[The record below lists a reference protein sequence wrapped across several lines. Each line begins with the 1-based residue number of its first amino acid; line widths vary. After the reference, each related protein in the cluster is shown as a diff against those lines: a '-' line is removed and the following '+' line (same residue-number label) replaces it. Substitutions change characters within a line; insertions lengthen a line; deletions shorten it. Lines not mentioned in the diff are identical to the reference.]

1 MNFIHQQFR
10 GQEKKARNNSNF
22 KTGQQQMDLNYM
34 TQLRKSFEWYWT
46 SNKNRHSTNDSTQKE
61 PKEMHYNWLEKPK

>member
-1 MNFIHQQFR
+1 MVSQLNSSKQYLLSRDRLTTRSIPLNKHQLNFIHQQFR

-34 TQLRKSFEWYWT
+34 TQLRKSFE
-46 SNKNRHSTNDSTQKE
+46 
-61 PKEMHYNWLEKPK
+61 